1 MLLDQ
6 RRTKRMVK
14 IVSIISALA
23 FAGVIFV
30 VLGVIFAGGGG
41 GGGGDPQKAAV
52 SQAEAATRSNPQDL
66 QAWVDLGRNYEA
78 VGRTTDAQTA
88 YERAIS
94 IGPKNAD
101 ELNSL
106 VAALSANPTRQLSVL
121 GGYVKTH
128 PRDIDAYST
137 YGSVAEQAKNTF
149 VARLAYQ
156 QVLRLAPKDSTA
168 RAAAV
173 AGLARLKSA
182 GKGTTT
188 TPATPATPSSPA
200 TPARP

>member
-1 MLLDQ
+1 
-6 RRTKRMVK
+6 MVK

-41 GGGGDPQKAAV
+41 GGGAGDPQKAAI
-52 SQAEAATRSNPQDL
+52 SQAEQATRATPNNM
-66 QAWVDLGRNYEA
+66 QAWVDLGRDYAA

-88 YERAIS
+88 YERAIA

-101 ELNSL
+101 DLNSL

-121 GGYVKTH
+121 GSYVKTH
-128 PRDIDAYST
+128 PRDVDAYST
-137 YGSVAEQAKNTF
+137 YGSVAEAAKNTF

-173 AGLARLKSA
+173 AGLARLKS
-182 GKGTTT
+182 GGTST
-188 TPATPATPSSPA
+188 TPAPSTPATPSSPA

>member
-1 MLLDQ
+1 MARSVAGPTVPSRCTCSSIFGAITRRPYLRATTGSRVTVCSMLLDQ

-106 VAALSANPTRQLSVL
+106 VAALSAN
-121 GGYVKTH
+121 
-128 PRDIDAYST
+128 
-137 YGSVAEQAKNTF
+137 
-149 VARLAYQ
+149 
-156 QVLRLAPKDSTA
+156 
-168 RAAAV
+168 
-173 AGLARLKSA
+173 
-182 GKGTTT
+182 
-188 TPATPATPSSPA
+188 
-200 TPARP
+200 